1 MEVTE
6 ANLQLL
12 AGYLQQT
19 LSADPNVRRP
29 GECVCGNVCAH
40 GRHAHSCTCVL
51 CACAGNDFGDAWKKY
66 GF

>member
-1 MEVTE
+1 MEVTD

-29 GECVCGNVCAH
+29 GECL
-40 GRHAHSCTCVL
+40 RHTHICTCVHFVAV
-51 CACAGNDFGDAWKKY
+51 CVRGKGFFGDASKN
-66 GF
+66 

>member
-1 MEVTE
+1 MEVTD

-29 GECVCGNVCAH
+29 GEFERACVWLYVFQHMSAR
-40 GRHAHSCTCVL
+40 GREKENKLHVRARE
-51 CACAGNDFGDAWKKY
+51 NGD
-66 GF
+66 GR

>member
-1 MEVTE
+1 MEVTD

-29 GECVCGNVCAH
+29 CEYEYERACVRVCE
-40 GRHAHSCTCVL
+40 
-51 CACAGNDFGDAWKKY
+51 
-66 GF
+66 

>member
-1 MEVTE
+1 MEVTD

-29 GECVCGNVCAH
+29 CKYMREHAYACECVCE
-40 GRHAHSCTCVL
+40 
-51 CACAGNDFGDAWKKY
+51 KKKE
-66 GF
+66 